1 MFYYAYGDIIMIRQT
16 RPVARK
22 PALLLCALAVP
33 PCLCFAPRPAPVQ
46 QPPTPREAIPTDA
59 DVLSVRGV
67 GDKPV
72 TLGMKDL
79 DKLTQHSLKVRDQG
93 GAEHTYAGLLL
104 CDVLKRA
111 GMDFGADLHG
121 RALTKYLLVESVDK
135 YRTVFALPEFDPAF
149 TDRVILVATVCDG
162 KLLTP
167 EQGPLR
173 LIVPDDKRQARWM
186 RQVRRMALVDAV
198 TPEERNKKP

>member
-1 MFYYAYGDIIMIRQT
+1 MSKTAIS
-16 RPVARK
+16 
-22 PALLLCALAVP
+22 LCAMGVG
-33 PCLCFAPRPAPVQ
+33 CRLCFAPLASPAQ
-46 QPPTPREAIPTDA
+46 QPPMPREAIPTDA
-59 DVLSVRGV
+59 NVLSVRGV

-79 DKLTQHSLKVRDQG
+79 DKLTQHSLKVRDQSG
-93 GAEHTYAGLLL
+93 TEHTYAGLLL

-121 RALTKYLLVESVDK
+121 RALTKYLLVEALDK

-162 KLLTP
+162 RLLTP

-186 RQVRRMALVDAV
+186 RQVRTLTLVDAV
-198 TPEERNKKP
+198 SPEERNKKP